1 MSSTTT
7 DHVIPLSTKYVSVA
21 RMAEQK
27 HTGVT
32 KHEKG
37 GNA

>member
-1 MSSTTT
+1 MSTTTT
-7 DHVIPLSTKYVSVA
+7 DHVIPLSTKYVSVE

-27 HTGVT
+27 HTGVAR
-32 KHEKG
+32 HEKG